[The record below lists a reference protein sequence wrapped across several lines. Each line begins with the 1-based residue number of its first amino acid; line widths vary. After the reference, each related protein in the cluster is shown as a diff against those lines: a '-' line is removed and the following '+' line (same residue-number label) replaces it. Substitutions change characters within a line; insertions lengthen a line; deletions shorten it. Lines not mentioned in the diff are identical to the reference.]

1 MSRGLP
7 SWAHPGVIIGLDN
20 QDNTRRSHANFW
32 LDKIGPRH
40 WQWIGVNPLHGTY
53 HNKAA
58 WAVSVGGLPQRD
70 ALATRQHALF
80 LLWGRPELRAGDP
93 VSRDDVAAVEAALV
107 DLARR
112 PEARVDPVN
121 HAMVP
126 VLDVLF
132 RAQHDGVHSW
142 VSARFGDLFYP
153 PRDGGPELAHLR
165 ARLADPARI
174 AVWAD
179 SAGITWGKPAVHT
192 AIPDLTAVA
201 RADHTGDATS

>member
-32 LDKIGPRH
+32 LDKIGPKH
-40 WQWIGVNPLHGTY
+40 WQWIGVNPLHGIY
-53 HNKAA
+53 HTKAA

-70 ALATRQHALF
+70 VLAARQHALF

-93 VSRDDVAAVEAALV
+93 VSSEDVATVDKALS
-107 DLARR
+107 DLARH
-112 PEARVDPVN
+112 PEAHVDPGN
-121 HAMVP
+121 HVMVP

-132 RAQHDGVHSW
+132 RAQHSGLHSW

-153 PRDGGPELAHLR
+153 PRDGGSDLVRVR
-165 ARLADPARI
+165 ARLADPARL

-179 SAGITWGKPAVHT
+179 PAGITWGRPVVHT
-192 AIPDLTAVA
+192 PIPDLSTVA
-201 RADHTGDATS
+201 DADHRDATP